1 MRSIVKI
8 TVVLFAVLLV
18 ANQAGLCQTDTAK
31 VNIQLTAEEKAFLA
45 AHAPIRIGIMN
56 NWPPL
61 NYLAHNG
68 QPAGLGVDYL
78 KAINQRLDNALVIE
92 PAPFRDNY
100 EKVKNRQ
107 LDALMDITPKP
118 ERLAFFEFTKP
129 YLAIPHVIVGR
140 KGDPYFSSEN
150 DLKGKTVAL
159 EKGYYNI
166 THFRQNYPEVKIR
179 EYGSTGDALDAVAR
193 EEADAYAGNR
203 AVAIYLIE
211 KEVLSNLD
219 LEGRLSIPP
228 SELTIGVRK
237 DWPILAV
244 ILNKALAAVPESE
257 RAALNAHF
265 ITSFYEPWYTSRQFW
280 TIVLISIGVVVL
292 IGLFSLIWN
301 RALRQLVELRTK
313 ELQESERKYRALVEN
328 AGQLIMVLQDA
339 QIKYINGR
347 SVDLFG
353 RQPAEVLNRPFI
365 DFVDQADQKLVAEN
379 YAKRM
384 RGENVPAYPFRVMAT
399 PGVTKWVEVSGV
411 RFEWQGKPA
420 TLVFLTDITERK
432 RAEEKEIE
440 LVKIRE
446 LDRMKS
452 LFIASMSHE
461 LRTPLNSIIGFTGIL
476 LMGMTGELSEEQ
488 KKQLGMVKSSASHLL
503 ALINDVI
510 DVSKIE
516 AEKIQLSIEEFNLP
530 DTIQGIRDTF
540 LTTLEERGHKLTLD
554 IPAKLPVKSDERR
567 VKQIIMNLV
576 SNAAKFMEKGEIV
589 IRAAVKGNKVEVSV
603 SDTGYGIRAEDMPKL
618 FQQFSR
624 IFTEGQ
630 PLQEGTG
637 LGLYLSQKL
646 AGILGGVIKAESE
659 FKQGSTFTFI
669 LPLDRQGGK
678 K

>member
-1 MRSIVKI
+1 MRSITKMA
-8 TVVLFAVLLV
+8 VVLFAVLLV
-18 ANQAGLCQTDTAK
+18 ASQAGLCQTDTAK
-31 VNIQLTAEEKAFLA
+31 VNIQLTAEERAFLA
-45 AHAPIRIGIMN
+45 AHAPIRIGIMS

-61 NYLAHNG
+61 NYVDERG
-68 QPAGLGVDYL
+68 KPAGVGVDYV
-78 KAINQRLDNALVIE
+78 NALNKNLWGILIVE
-92 PAPFRDNY
+92 PAPFKDNY
-100 EKVKNRQ
+100 EKVKNKR

-118 ERLAFFEFTKP
+118 DRRAFFDFTKP

-150 DLKGKTVAL
+150 DLKGKIVAL
-159 EKGYYNI
+159 EKGYYNVNY
-166 THFRQNYPEVKIR
+166 FRQNYPLVKIR
-179 EYGSTGDALDAVAR
+179 EYGSTSDALDAVAR
-193 EEADAYAGNR
+193 GEADAYAGNR

-211 KEVLSNLD
+211 KEVLNNLD

-257 RAALNAHF
+257 RAAINAHF
-265 ITSFYEPWYTSRQFW
+265 ITNLYEPWYASKQFW
-280 TIVLISIGVVVL
+280 TIILISIGVVVL
-292 IGLFSLIWN
+292 IGLLSLVWN
-301 RALRQLVELRTK
+301 RALRRLVELRTK
-313 ELQESERKYRALVEN
+313 ELRESERKYRALVEN

-339 QIKYINGR
+339 QIKYVNGR
-347 SVDLFG
+347 SVDLFD
-353 RQPAEVLNRPFI
+353 RRPAEVLDKPFI
-365 DFVDQADQKLVAEN
+365 DYVDPADRPMVAAN
-379 YAKRM
+379 YANRA
-384 RGENVPAYPFRVMAT
+384 RGENVPIYSFRVAAT
-399 PGVTKWVEVSGV
+399 PGATKWVEVSGV
-411 RFEWQGKPA
+411 RFEWQGRPA

-432 RAEEKEIE
+432 RAEEREIE
-440 LVKIRE
+440 LVKVRE

-476 LMGMTGELSEEQ
+476 LMGMTGELNEEQ
-488 KKQLGMVKSSASHLL
+488 KKQLAMVKSSASHLL
-503 ALINDVI
+503 SLINDVI

-516 AEKIQLSIEEFNLP
+516 AEKIQLAIEEFNLP
-530 DTIQGIRDTF
+530 DTVRNIRDTF

-554 IPAKLPVKSDERR
+554 IPEKLPARSDERR

-589 IRAAVKGNKVEVSV
+589 IRVVVKGDKVAVSV
-603 SDTGYGIRAEDMPKL
+603 SDTGYGIRVEDMPKL

-646 AGILGGVIKAESE
+646 ARILGGEIKAESE
-659 FKQGSTFTFI
+659 FKKGSTFTFVF
-669 LPLDRQGGK
+669 PLDYQGGK